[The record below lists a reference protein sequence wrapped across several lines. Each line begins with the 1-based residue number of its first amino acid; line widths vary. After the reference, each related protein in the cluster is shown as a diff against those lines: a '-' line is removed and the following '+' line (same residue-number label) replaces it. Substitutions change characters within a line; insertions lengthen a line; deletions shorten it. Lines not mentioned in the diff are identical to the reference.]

1 MNGQARL
8 AVCGAAGRM
17 GRTIIELCRDDS
29 DVTVTAAIEH
39 AASPALGRDAGEL
52 AGIGN
57 TGVEIVSD
65 VATVTD
71 SFDVLV
77 DFTLAQAVIENVNKC
92 RDAGRKMVIGTTGMN
107 EDQKAV
113 IHAASDDIAIVFAPN
128 MSIGVNLCFKL
139 VELAAGVIGDS
150 MDIEI
155 IEAHHNQKQDAPS
168 GTAVRM
174 GEIIAET
181 LGRNLAEHAVYGR
194 EGHTGV
200 RDPKT
205 IGFET
210 IRAGDIVGD
219 HTVMFAG
226 AGERVEIV
234 HRATSRKTFAGGA
247 VLAAKWL
254 MNRKKGLFDMQDVL
268 GLRAVK

>member
-1 MNGQARL
+1 MQARL
-8 AVCGAAGRM
+8 AICGAAGRM
-17 GRTIIELCRDDS
+17 GRTIMEVCHDDAEATIS
-29 DVTVTAAIEH
+29 AAIEH
-39 AASPALGRDAGEL
+39 ADSPALGRDAGEL
-52 AGIGN
+52 AGIGRL
-57 TGVEIVSD
+57 GIDIVSD
-65 VATVTD
+65 VATVTG

-77 DFTLAQAVIENVNKC
+77 DFTLAQAVVENVNKC
-92 RDAGRKMVIGTTGMN
+92 RSAGRKMVIGTTGM
-107 EDQKAV
+107 DDAQKAV
-113 IHAASDDIAIVFAPN
+113 IRAASNDIAIVFAPN

-139 VELAAGVIGDS
+139 VELAAKAIGDS
-150 MDIEI
+150 TDIEI
-155 IEAHHNQKQDAPS
+155 IEAHHNQKKDAPS

-174 GEIIAET
+174 GEIIADT

-254 MNRKKGLFDMQDVL
+254 MGREKGLFDMQDVL
-268 GLRAVK
+268 GLRTVE

>member
-1 MNGQARL
+1 MTRV

-17 GRTIIELCRDDS
+17 GRTILEVCRDDG

-39 AASPALGRDAGEL
+39 SASPALGRDAGEI

-57 TGVEIVSD
+57 LGIEIVSD
-65 VATVTD
+65 AAAVMD
-71 SFDVLV
+71 GFDVLV
-77 DFTLAQAVIENVNKC
+77 DFTLAQAVVENVKKC
-92 RDAGRKMVIGTTGMN
+92 RSAGRKMVIGTTGM
-107 EDQKAV
+107 DDAQKAV
-113 IHAASDDIAIVFAPN
+113 IREAAEDIAIVFAPN

-139 VELAAGVIGDS
+139 VELAAKAIGGS
-150 MDIEI
+150 TDIEI
-155 IEAHHNQKQDAPS
+155 IEAHHNQKKDAPS

-174 GEIIAET
+174 GEIIADT

-194 EGHTGV
+194 QGHTGV

-254 MNRKKGLFDMQDVL
+254 KNREKGLFDMQDVL
-268 GLRAVK
+268 GLRNAV

>member
-1 MNGQARL
+1 MQTRL
-8 AVCGAAGRM
+8 AICGAAGRM
-17 GRTIIELCRDDS
+17 GRTILEVCRDD
-29 DVTVTAAIEH
+29 DDTTVTAAIEH
-39 AASPALGRDAGEL
+39 ADSPALGRDAGEI

-57 TGVEIVSD
+57 LGIEIVSD
-65 VATVTD
+65 VAAVTD
-71 SFDVLV
+71 RFDVLV
-77 DFTLAQAVIENVNKC
+77 DFTLAQAVVENVGKC
-92 RDAGRKMVIGTTGMN
+92 RAAGRKMVIGTTGM
-107 EDQKAV
+107 DDAQTTA
-113 IHAASDDIAIVFAPN
+113 IRAASDDIAIVFAPN

-139 VELAAGVIGDS
+139 VELAAQAIGAGT
-150 MDIEI
+150 DIEI
-155 IEAHHNQKQDAPS
+155 IEAHHNQKKDAPS

-174 GEIIAET
+174 GEIIAGV

-194 EGHTGV
+194 EGHTGI
-200 RDPKT
+200 RDPQT

-210 IRAGDIVGD
+210 IRGGDIVGE

-254 MNRKKGLFDMQDVL
+254 MSREKGLFDMQDVL
-268 GLRAVK
+268 GLRTVK